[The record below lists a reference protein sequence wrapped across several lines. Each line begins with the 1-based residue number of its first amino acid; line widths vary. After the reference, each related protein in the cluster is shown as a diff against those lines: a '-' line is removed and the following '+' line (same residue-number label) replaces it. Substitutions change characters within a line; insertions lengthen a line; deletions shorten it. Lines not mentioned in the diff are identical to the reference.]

1 MMTQYSLPAL
11 ALIRLKSVAS
21 EPTLFSKAHVLGA
34 TTVMEENATHCL
46 LQQRQLQFRRLCRLQ
61 CQLQYQQPLQLH
73 HQLQRRPLSQH
84 DHQLNRPLIIQL
96 PAQLFIPRFHRHST
110 RRFRPRYTQQ
120 LVLLS
125 LLRPLHPYPQDH
137 PYSSSFRPLASP
149 HILPQ
154 KSQYGYPSLPSHPS
168 PNLPSPNLPRYSS
181 LPSRVS
187 PSRVRMARVA
197 VAVVGA
203 GALGMIL
210 RTFKHSRIS
219 LRLEYHLD
227 QVAEVVCT

>member
-1 MMTQYSLPAL
+1 MMTQYSLP

-21 EPTLFSKAHVLGA
+21 EPTLFSKVHVLGA

-84 DHQLNRPLIIQL
+84 DLQLNRPLIIQL

-110 RRFRPRYTQQ
+110 RRFRPHYTQQ
-120 LVLLS
+120 LVQLS

-137 PYSSSFRPLASP
+137 PYSSSSQPLVSLRS
-149 HILPQ
+149 LPQ
-154 KSQYGYPSLPSHPS
+154 RSQYGYPSLPSHPS
-168 PNLPSPNLPRYSS
+168 PNLPSRNLPKY
-181 LPSRVS
+181 LIPIPSRL
-187 PSRVRMARVA
+187 RARVER
-197 VAVVGA
+197 VVQSA
-203 GALGMIL
+203 PEKMFCIFKRL
-210 RTFKHSRIS
+210 RTS
-219 LRLEYHLD
+219 LQLLQMQTPDFVR
-227 QVAEVVCT
+227 VNVSTRV